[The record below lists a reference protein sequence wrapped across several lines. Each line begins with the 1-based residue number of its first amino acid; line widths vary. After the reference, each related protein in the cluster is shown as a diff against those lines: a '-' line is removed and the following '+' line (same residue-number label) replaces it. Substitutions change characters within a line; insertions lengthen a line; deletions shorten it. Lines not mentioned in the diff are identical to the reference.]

1 MDARV
6 VGFTGGGDTMKRD
19 LWDKVRAERP
29 LIHNITNIVVAN
41 FSAHGLLAIGAAPV
55 MASAVEEVAEM
66 ASLSDALVLNIGTL
80 DAMTERTMIRA
91 GQAANQAGR
100 PVVFDPVGVGATS
113 FRRDV
118 AKAILQSV
126 RATVIRGNAGEIAT
140 LIGLDAAARGVDAGE
155 TRVDLNHIACEAAKR
170 YTCVVAVT
178 GETDVVSDGD
188 VTIEIKGGTGAMAR
202 TTGTG
207 CLLSAVVGAF
217 LAVERDAVT
226 ATATALAGYARCGE
240 LATALADGPGDFP
253 VHFLNELG
261 KMTAVELPSDRI
273 EVVS

>member
-1 MDARV
+1 
-6 VGFTGGGDTMKRD
+6 MKRD

-41 FSAHGLLAIGAAPV
+41 FSANGLLAAGASPV

-66 ASLSDALVLNIGTL
+66 ATVSDALVLNIGTL
-80 DAMTERTMIRA
+80 DASTEATMIRA
-91 GQAANQAGR
+91 GQAANAAGR

-113 FRRDV
+113 FRRQV
-118 AKAILQSV
+118 ATTILAQV
-126 RATVIRGNAGEIAT
+126 QVTVIRGNAGEMAT
-140 LIGLDAAARGVDAGE
+140 LIDRTAHTRGVDAGE
-155 TRVDLNHIACEAAKR
+155 ALHDVTHIAREAAKR
-170 YTCVVAVT
+170 YRCVVAVT

-188 VTIEIKGGTGAMAR
+188 VTIEIKGGTEVMTR

-217 LAVERDAVT
+217 LAVESDAMT
-226 ATATALAGYARCGE
+226 ATSTALAGYARCGE
-240 LATALADGPGDFP
+240 LATMRAEGSGDFP
-253 VHFLNELG
+253 IHFLNELG

>member
-1 MDARV
+1 MDLAD
-6 VGFTGGGDTMKRD
+6 GSETMKRD
-19 LWDKVRAERP
+19 LWDHVRAERP

-41 FSAHGLLAIGAAPV
+41 FSANGLLAIGAAPV
-55 MASAVEEVAEM
+55 MASAIEEVAEM
-66 ASLSDALVLNIGTL
+66 ASVSDALVLNIGTL

-118 AKAILQSV
+118 AEAILQHV
-126 RATVIRGNAGEIAT
+126 RVTVIRGNAGEIAT
-140 LIGLDAAARGVDAGE
+140 LVGLDAVSRGVDAGE
-155 TRVDLNHIACEAAKR
+155 TRDDVNHIARTAAHR
-170 YTCVVAVT
+170 YRCVVALT
-178 GETDVVSDGD
+178 GETDIVSDGD
-188 VTIEIKGGTGAMAR
+188 VTIEIKGGTETMAR

-217 LAVERDAVT
+217 LAVEQDAVT
-226 ATATALAGYARCGE
+226 ATATALTGYARCGE
-240 LATALADGPGDFP
+240 LATDLAAGPGDFP
-253 VHFLNELG
+253 IHFLNELG
-261 KMTAVELPSDRI
+261 KMTAIELPSDRI

>member
-1 MDARV
+1 MDARIV
-6 VGFTGGGDTMKRD
+6 DVTDGGETMKRD
-19 LWDKVRAERP
+19 LWDKVRRERP

-41 FSAHGLLAIGAAPV
+41 FSANGLLAIGAAPV

-66 ASLSDALVLNIGTL
+66 ASISDALVLNIGTL

-91 GQAANQAGR
+91 GQAANQVGH
-100 PVVFDPVGVGATS
+100 PIVFDPVGVGATS
-113 FRRDV
+113 FRRNV
-118 AKAILQSV
+118 AKAILQHV
-126 RATVIRGNAGEIAT
+126 RVTVIRGNASEIAT
-140 LIGLDAAARGVDAGE
+140 LVDLESSSRGVDVGE
-155 TRVDLNHIACEAAKR
+155 TRDDLKQIAHEAARR
-170 YTCVVAVT
+170 YNCVVAVT
-178 GETDVVSDGD
+178 GEIDFVSDGD
-188 VTIEIKGGTGAMAR
+188 VTVEIKGGTKEMAR

-226 ATATALAGYARCGE
+226 ATATALSGYARCGE
-240 LATALADGPGDFP
+240 LATDLADGPGDFP